1 MEDIQPIS
9 AAEQASFCVELMK
22 RLNIQRKQDYLCDI
36 TLVSK
41 DNIELKAHRNVLSA
55 ASPFFYKLL
64 QSDMKENREGII
76 RLEEISGSVMEDVLE
91 FIYTGTIYGGD
102 SRECRG
108 IDRRRE
114 LSDHTRLENSF
125 RAFFRREMSTKIIF
139 QRFISLR
146 NTIVTNLSSTADV
159 LFTKISFPWQ
169 NWMNFCTWKLERS
182 RNGFRPTKLQS
193 MRKLMFLKSY
203 KTG

>member
-91 FIYTGTIYGGD
+91 FIYTGTM
-102 SRECRG
+102 EVTQENAE
-108 IDRRRE
+108 E
-114 LSDHTRLENSF
+114 LIAAGNYLIIPGLKTASGRFLEEKCPPKLYFN
-125 RAFFRREMSTKIIF
+125 
-139 QRFISLR
+139 
-146 NTIVTNLSSTADV
+146 V
-159 LFTKISFPWQ
+159 LF
-169 NWMNFCTWKLERS
+169 R
-182 RNGFRPTKLQS
+182 
-193 MRKLMFLKSY
+193 
-203 KTG
+203 